1 MAGVPEQSRQEPI
14 ENKAQ
19 LVESL
24 EAGCK
29 PKSAWSIGTEHEKF
43 GFRLSDKGALPYEG
57 EQGIGAVLLGLQRFG
72 WEPVSEGGNV
82 IALNKDGASITL
94 EPGGQFEL
102 SGAML
107 KTVHQTCDEVHTHL
121 AQVREVASELDIGFI
136 GLGFTPNM
144 TREDMPIMPKGR
156 YDIMRNYMPKKGS
169 LGLDMMLRTCTVQVN
184 LDFESE
190 ADMVKKYRTAL
201 ALQPVST
208 ALFANSP
215 FTEGKP
221 NGFLSYRSRIWEDT
235 DPDRCGTLPFVFEQG
250 MGFERYVDYALDVP
264 MYFVYRDGKYLDASG
279 QSFRDFLKGD
289 LPAYP
294 GELPTLDDWEQ
305 HLTTIFPE
313 VRLKT
318 FLETRG
324 ADGGPWRRL
333 CALPALWVGLLY
345 DQTSLDAAWDL
356 VKDWDNEE
364 VARQRHEAPRLALK
378 TSVGKGTM
386 RDLAGEVLSIA
397 EAGLNRRDQRDSS
410 GSDETHFLDA
420 LRRTVESGVTPAE
433 ELLEAYNG
441 RWNKSILPLF
451 DEYAY

>member
-1 MAGVPEQSRQEPI
+1 MADVAEQSSQEPI

-24 EAGCK
+24 ERGCK
-29 PKSAWSIGTEHEKF
+29 PEAAWTIGTEHEKF
-43 GFRLSDKGALPYEG
+43 GFRLSDKAALSYEG
-57 EQGIGAVLLGLQRFG
+57 EQGIGAVLHGLQRFG
-72 WEPVSEGGNV
+72 WEPISEGSNV
-82 IALNKDGASITL
+82 IALRKDGASITL

-107 KTVHQTCDEVHTHL
+107 KTVHNTCDEVHTHL
-121 AQVREVASELDIGFI
+121 AQVQEVASELDIGFI

-144 TREDMPIMPKGR
+144 SRDDMPIMPKGR
-156 YDIMRNYMPKKGS
+156 YDIMRNYMPTKGA

-184 LDFESE
+184 LDFKSE

-215 FTEGKP
+215 FTEGEP

-264 MYFVYRDGKYLDASG
+264 MYFVYRDGQYLDASG
-279 QSFRDFLKGD
+279 QSFRDFIKGN

-294 GELPTLDDWEQ
+294 GELPTLYDWEQ

-324 ADGGPWRRL
+324 ADAGPWRRL

-345 DQTSLDAAWDL
+345 DETSLDAAWDL
-356 VKDWDNEE
+356 VKDWDSEE
-364 VARQRHEAPRLALK
+364 VARQRHQAPRLALK
-378 TSVGKGTM
+378 ASVGKGTM
-386 RDLAGEVLSIA
+386 RDLAREVLFIA
-397 EAGLNRRDQRDSS
+397 EAGLSRRDERDSS
-410 GSDETHFLDA
+410 GSDETHFLNT
-420 LRRTVESGVTPAE
+420 LLQTVESGVTPAE

-441 RWNKSILPLF
+441 RLNKNVSAIF